1 MKDRSAVRSTPVQRR
16 RTRRATFGLV
26 AILALVGFGGQRVLA
41 HRSSATTTHSGSLP
55 SARCAPAKLN
65 ASALLPGTTLT
76 VAPMPGSY
84 IASPHAQIS
93 LLGAPAPALSDI
105 SVRGSQ
111 TGDHSGHL
119 KAYSQGDGASFV
131 PSKPFAPAETVTVRG
146 RQRIGTRSVRFGFR
160 FNVAQEDVLPHPPAG
175 AKPKPNPGEVWTF
188 HSQPGMIVPAVSVD
202 SSSSQTAPGYVFTA
216 PYTGPGQDG
225 PMIFDN
231 SGDLVWFHPLPA
243 GTVASNVQVQSWEGK
258 PVLTWWQGYI
268 PPQGFGQGE
277 EVVAD
282 SSYRTLFHLHA
293 GNGYIADLH
302 DFHLFSNGT
311 ALLTVFNPVRCNLS
325 AFGGPAGSA
334 VTDTAF
340 QEIDLR
346 THLVRREWHAV
357 DHATIGES
365 NSSGKTASLEWPFD
379 YFHINTVE
387 WRKDGSLLISAR
399 NTWTIYELDSRS
411 GQIRWRLGGKRSSFR
426 MGRGTPT
433 AWQHD
438 PREVAEDEI
447 SIFDN
452 GASPAVRGQS
462 RGIVVRIDSAHQTA
476 TLIAQLTHVPGVLA
490 ASQGNLQLLA
500 NGDWFL
506 GWGQEPYFSE
516 VSSTGA
522 TLFDAHFPSG
532 DQSYRDFRF
541 PWTGTP
547 AHRPAFALSRTT
559 AGLRTAYASWNGS
572 TLVARW
578 NVLVGPSESALSA
591 VAEAPRAGF
600 ETAIPISAPAA
611 GSYITVQAL
620 DASGNVLATGPV
632 ERVAPG

>member
-93 LLGAPAPALSDI
+93 LLGAPAHALSDI

-399 NTWTIYELDSRS
+399 NTSSLYFLDPRT
-411 GQIRWRLGGKRSSFR
+411 GQITLQIGGSHSGVKLGS
-426 MGRGTPT
+426 GTST
-433 AWQHD
+433 AYQHD
-438 PREVAEDEI
+438 AQELPNGEFSV
-447 SIFDN
+447 FDN
-452 GASPAVRGQS
+452 GGVPMVHSQS
-462 RGIVVRIDSAHQTA
+462 RGIVLAIDPHAKTD
-476 TLIAQLTHVPGVLA
+476 TLVGEYEHPKGLDSG
-490 ASQGNLQLLA
+490 SQGNMQHLE
-500 NGDWFL
+500 NGDWFI
-506 GWGQEPYFSE
+506 GWGAEPYVSE
-516 VSSTGA
+516 FTPSGTMI
-522 TLFDAHFPSG
+522 FDAHMPAKTE
-532 DQSYRDFRF
+532 SYRSYRF
-541 PWTGTP
+541 LWSATP
-547 AHRPAFALSRTT
+547 TEAPAIAAS
-559 AGLRTAYASWNGS
+559 ASGSGLTVYASWNGATS
-572 TLVARW
+572 VARW
-578 NVLVGPSESALSA
+578 QVLGGASPERLAPVTSAARS
-591 VAEAPRAGF
+591 GF
-600 ETAIPISAPAA
+600 ETAISVSSVPAYLA
-611 GSYITVQAL
+611 VQAL
-620 DASGNVLATGPV
+620 DSSGTVLGTSRTIRG
-632 ERVAPG
+632 